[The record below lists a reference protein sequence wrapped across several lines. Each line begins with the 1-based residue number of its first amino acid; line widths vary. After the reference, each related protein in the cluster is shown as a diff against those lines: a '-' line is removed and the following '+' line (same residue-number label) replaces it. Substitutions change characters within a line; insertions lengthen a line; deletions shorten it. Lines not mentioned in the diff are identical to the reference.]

1 MVESWYQ
8 YMNVGTLHFM
18 SFPDVGKGEGPITE
32 TLEKILHDDF
42 FTAVEITHIKDDN
55 VREQVKKMLET
66 SHMVSSYVTHP
77 MLLSNK
83 LDINS
88 LIEEER
94 KKAVAVVKKGI
105 EEAAYLGAT
114 GVSVLSGPHPGKGL
128 EEEGVQKLLE
138 SLGEFCDYSQKY
150 HLRFELETFDVNVDK
165 KCLIGKSDLAATV
178 AKKIRTKYPNFGLIL
193 DLSHI
198 PLQYEPTKRA
208 IKNCAKYTSH
218 LHIGN
223 CVLKD
228 SNHPAYGDQHPR
240 FGVNGGENDI
250 DQLREFFEALFEEG
264 LLKNDPAV
272 KVENKPLISFEVKPM
287 AGENPGL
294 VLANSKRVFKQAWAL
309 LQK

>member
-1 MVESWYQ
+1 MIMVESWYQ
-8 YMNVGTLHFM
+8 YMNVGTLQFM

-32 TLEKILHDDF
+32 TLEKFLQDDF
-42 FTAVEITHIKDDN
+42 FTAVEITHIKDDK

-66 SHMVSSYVTHP
+66 SHVISSYVTHP

-88 LIEEER
+88 LNEEER
-94 KKAVAVVKKGI
+94 KKAIAVVKKGI

-114 GVSVLSGPHPGKGL
+114 GVSVLSGPHPGRGL
-128 EEEGVQKLLE
+128 EKEGLQKMLE
-138 SLGEFCDYSQKY
+138 SLEEFCDYSQKY
-150 HLRFELETFDVNVDK
+150 HLAFELETFDFDVDK

-178 AKKIRTKYPNFGLIL
+178 AQKIRKKYPNFGLIL

-198 PLQYEPTKRA
+198 PLQYEPTKTA
-208 IKNCAKYTSH
+208 IQNCAKYTTH

-228 SNHPAYGDQHPR
+228 RNHSAYGDQHPR
-240 FGVNGGENDI
+240 FGVNGGENDV
-250 DQLREFFEALFEEG
+250 DQLREFFKALFEEG
-264 LLKNDPAV
+264 FLKNDPAV
-272 KVENKPLISFEVKPM
+272 KAGKKPLISFEVKPM

-309 LQK
+309 L

>member
-18 SFPDVGKGEGPITE
+18 SFPDVGKGEGPVTE
-32 TLEKILHDDF
+32 TLEKILQDDF
-42 FTAVEITHIKDDN
+42 FTAVEITHIKDDK

-66 SHMVSSYVTHP
+66 SHVISSYVTHP

-88 LIEEER
+88 LNEEHR
-94 KKAVAVVKKGI
+94 KKAVAVVKQGI

-114 GVSVLSGPHPGKGL
+114 GVSVLSGPHPGKALEQEGL
-128 EEEGVQKLLE
+128 QKLLE
-138 SLGEFCDYSQKY
+138 SLEEFCDYSQKY
-150 HLRFELETFDVNVDK
+150 NLAFELETFDFDVDK
-165 KCLIGKSDLAATV
+165 KCLIGKSDLAVTV
-178 AKKIRTKYPNFGLIL
+178 AQNIRMKYPNFGLIL

-198 PLQYEPTKRA
+198 PLQYEPTKTA
-208 IKNCAKYTSH
+208 IKNCARYSTH

-228 SNHPAYGDQHPR
+228 RNHPAYGDQHPR
-240 FGVNGGENDI
+240 FGVNGGENDV
-250 DQLREFFEALFEEG
+250 DQLREFFETLLEEG
-264 LLKNDPAV
+264 VLKKETTV
-272 KVENKPLISFEVKPM
+272 KVGERPLISFEVKPM
-287 AGENPGL
+287 AGENPCL

-309 LQK
+309 L

>member
-18 SFPDVGKGEGPITE
+18 SFPDVGKGDGPITE
-32 TLEKILHDDF
+32 TLEKILQDDF
-42 FTAVEITHIKDDN
+42 FTAVEITHIKDDK

-66 SHMVSSYVTHP
+66 SHVISSYVTHP

-88 LIEEER
+88 LNEEHR
-94 KKAVAVVKKGI
+94 KKAVAVVKQGI

-114 GVSVLSGPHPGKGL
+114 GVSVMSGPHPGKALEQEGL
-128 EEEGVQKLLE
+128 QKLLE
-138 SLGEFCDYSQKY
+138 SLEEFCDYSQKY
-150 HLRFELETFDVNVDK
+150 NLAFELETFDFDVEK
-165 KCLIGKSDLAATV
+165 KCLIGKSDLAVTV
-178 AKKIRTKYPNFGLIL
+178 AQKIRTQYPNFGLIL

-198 PLQYEPTKRA
+198 PLQYEPTKTA
-208 IKNCAKYTSH
+208 IQNCARYSTH

-228 SNHPAYGDQHPR
+228 RNHPAYGDQHPR
-240 FGVNGGENDI
+240 FGVNGGENDV
-250 DQLREFFEALFEEG
+250 DQLREFFETLFEERV
-264 LLKNDPAV
+264 LKKDTTV
-272 KVENKPLISFEVKPM
+272 KVGERPLISFEVKPM
-287 AGENPGL
+287 AGENPCL

-309 LQK
+309 L